1 MARVTVED
9 CILKEPNRF
18 RLVMMAA
25 HRARMISVNSDLTVE
40 RDNDKNPVVALREIA
55 EETIELDGLQE
66 SMIATLQD
74 YSDPDEPVEEES
86 EFDRAVTPLGTPVL
100 LPEEEDDAMVSFHD
114 DALSDDESDEEEVVD
129 DDEDDEGGLETDL
142 EESWSDP
149 AGGFEDVPEEDLE
162 GEE

>member
-9 CILKEPNRF
+9 CILMVPNRF

-55 EETIELDGLQE
+55 EETIELGDLQD

-86 EFDRAVTPLGTPVL
+86 EFDKAATPLGMPVL
-100 LPEEEDDAMVSFHD
+100 LPEEGDAIVSFHD
-114 DALSDDESDEEEVVD
+114 EALP
-129 DDEDDEGGLETDL
+129 DDEDEEDGDGLEPEL

-149 AGGFEDVPEEDLE
+149 VGGFEDVPEEDLE

>member
-9 CILKEPNRF
+9 CILMVPNRF

-55 EETIELDGLQE
+55 EETIELGDLQD

-86 EFDRAVTPLGTPVL
+86 EFDKAATPLGMPVL
-100 LPEEEDDAMVSFHD
+100 LPEEDDAIVSFHD
-114 DALSDDESDEEEVVD
+114 EALSDDEDEED
-129 DDEDDEGGLETDL
+129 GDELEPEL
-142 EESWSDP
+142 EESWSEP
-149 AGGFEDVPEEDLE
+149 VGGFEDVPEEDLE

>member
-9 CILKEPNRF
+9 CILMVPNRF

-55 EETIELDGLQE
+55 EETIELDDLQD

-86 EFDRAVTPLGTPVL
+86 EFDKATTPLGMPVL
-100 LPEEEDDAMVSFHD
+100 LPEEDDAIVSFHD
-114 DALSDDESDEEEVVD
+114 EALSDDEDEED
-129 DDEDDEGGLETDL
+129 GDELEPEL
-142 EESWSDP
+142 EESWSEP
-149 AGGFEDVPEEDLE
+149 VGGFEDVPEEDLE

>member
-9 CILKEPNRF
+9 CILMVPNRF

-55 EETIELDGLQE
+55 EETIELGDLE
-66 SMIATLQD
+66 DSMIATLQD

-86 EFDRAVTPLGTPVL
+86 EFDKAATPLGMPVL
-100 LPEEEDDAMVSFHD
+100 LPEEDEAIVSFHD
-114 DALSDDESDEEEVVD
+114 EALP
-129 DDEDDEGGLETDL
+129 DDEDEEDGDGPEPEP

-149 AGGFEDVPEEDLE
+149 VGGFEDVPEEALE
-162 GEE
+162 GED

>member
-9 CILKEPNRF
+9 CILKVPNRF

-55 EETIELDGLQE
+55 EETIKLDDLQD
-66 SMIATLQD
+66 SMVTILQD

-86 EFDRAVTPLGTPVL
+86 EFDKAATPLGMPVL
-100 LPEEEDDAMVSFHD
+100 LPEEDEAIVSFHD
-114 DALSDDESDEEEVVD
+114 EALP
-129 DDEDDEGGLETDL
+129 DDEGDEDGDGPEPEL

-149 AGGFEDVPEEDLE
+149 AGGFDDVPEEDLE
-162 GEE
+162 GEA